1 MVTAIILIRVA
12 RGGVPTAA
20 EALLEISGVGE
31 VYSVAGDWDLVA
43 IARVKRHDDLDGLVT
58 GKLAAIQAIES
69 TKTLVAFR
77 AYSRKDV
84 RAMWDIGLD

>member
-1 MVTAIILIRVA
+1 MVTAIILVRIA
-12 RGGVPTAA
+12 RGAVPSAA
-20 EALLEISGVGE
+20 EALLELPGIGE

>member
-12 RGGVPTAA
+12 RGGVPGAA
-20 EALLEISGVGE
+20 EALLEIPGVGE

-58 GKLAAIQAIES
+58 AKLANIQAIES